1 MTTMLTRGGTRP
13 RLGDWAENSV
23 VVDVLRRGQAI
34 GEQRLDGVGGTFDDE
49 IQLFALGAGELP
61 QHPVRRVLP
70 SGRAADADPHPVE
83 VTGSQRPA
91 QRLQA
96 VVAVVAAAGLHPQG
110 AERKVEL
117 VVHDDPVV
125 RRGLEE
131 VPQRTDGTTGL
142 IHVGPWLG
150 QDDAVSSEP
159 CFYDIRARLVR
170 LERSA

>member
-34 GEQRLDGVGGTFDDE
+34 GQQRLDGVSGAFDDE

-70 SGRAADADPHPVE
+70 SRRTPDADPQAVE
-83 VTGSQRPA
+83 LTASERPA

-96 VVAVVAAAGLHPQG
+96 VVAVVATAGLHPQR
-110 AERKVEL
+110 AERQVEL
-117 VVHDDPVV
+117 VVHDDHAL
-125 RRGLEE
+125 R
-131 VPQRTDGTTGL
+131 
-142 IHVGPWLG
+142 
-150 QDDAVSSEP
+150 
-159 CFYDIRARLVR
+159 
-170 LERSA
+170 